1 MEFIMNSDPVV
12 RQRKQSTDLPNQ
24 TEGPAEAPAG
34 APAGEPA
41 GASAGAPAGAS
52 AGASG
57 GAPLEL
63 IAASLRRERRR
74 TGLSL
79 TEVARRAGIAKS
91 TLSQLE
97 SGTGNPSLETLWAIC
112 VALDAPFSR
121 LLDPPRP
128 HVQVIR
134 ADEGPTVS
142 AAQANYQA
150 TLLAACP
157 PGARRDVYRIAAEPG
172 HARASDPH
180 MPGVM
185 EHVVLS
191 AGRALVGVADEPVE
205 LGPGDYICYPGD
217 IPHVFEALEPRTL
230 AVLVSEHT

>member
-1 MEFIMNSDPVV
+1 MNTDPVV
-12 RQRKQSTDLPNQ
+12 RQSERATDMPNST
-24 TEGPAEAPAG
+24 EAG
-34 APAGEPA
+34 AGEGLASAA
-41 GASAGAPAGAS
+41 GAAQAPTGA
-52 AGASG
+52 G

-142 AAQANYQA
+142 AAQADYQA

-172 HARASDPH
+172 HARVSEAH

-191 AGRALVGVADEPVE
+191 AGRALVGVAGEPVE

-217 IPHVFEALEPRTL
+217 LPHVFEALESRTL

>member
-1 MEFIMNSDPVV
+1 MTN
-12 RQRKQSTDLPNQ
+12 T
-24 TEGPAEAPAG
+24 
-34 APAGEPA
+34 EPA
-41 GASAGAPAGAS
+41 GQHATEPAGQHATEP
-52 AGASG
+52 AGQAK
-57 GAPLEL
+57 APLEL
-63 IAASLRRERRR
+63 IAASLRRERHRS
-74 TGLSL
+74 GLSL

-128 HVQVIR
+128 HIQVIR

-142 AAQANYQA
+142 AANASYQA

-172 HARASDPH
+172 PPRVSEAH
-180 MPGVM
+180 MPGVI

-191 AGRALVGVADEPVE
+191 SGRALVGVAGEPVE
-205 LGPGDYICYPGD
+205 LGPGDYICYPAD
-217 IPHVFEALEPRTL
+217 LPHVFEALSPETL

>member
-1 MEFIMNSDPVV
+1 MTNT
-12 RQRKQSTDLPNQ
+12 QPNAQ
-24 TEGPAEAPAG
+24 PTAQPAG
-34 APAGEPA
+34 QAK
-41 GASAGAPAGAS
+41 
-52 AGASG
+52 
-57 GAPLEL
+57 APLEV

-74 TGLSL
+74 SGLSL

-128 HVQVIR
+128 RIQVIR

-142 AAQANYQA
+142 AAEADYQA

-157 PGARRDVYRIAAEPG
+157 PGARRDVYRILAEPG
-172 HARASDPH
+172 HARASEPH
-180 MPGVM
+180 MPGVV
-185 EHVVLS
+185 EHVVVG
-191 AGRALVGVADEPVE
+191 AGRALVGVAGEPVE
-205 LGPGDYICYPGD
+205 LGPGDYVSYPGD
-217 IPHVFEALEPRTL
+217 VPHVFEALAPRTQ

>member
-1 MEFIMNSDPVV
+1 MNSDRVV
-12 RQRKQSTDLPNQ
+12 RQSEQSPDIPNHA
-24 TEGPAEAPAG
+24 TPG
-34 APAGEPA
+34 A
-41 GASAGAPAGAS
+41 
-52 AGASG
+52 ASG
-57 GAPLEL
+57 ATPGAASGAAPLEL

-97 SGTGNPSLETLWAIC
+97 SGAGNPSLETLWAIC

-128 HVQVIR
+128 QVQVIR
-134 ADEGPTVS
+134 ANEGPTVS
-142 AAQANYQA
+142 SARADYQA

-172 HARASDPH
+172 EARASDPH
-180 MPGVM
+180 MPGVT

-191 AGRALVGVADEPVE
+191 SGRALVGVAGEPVE
-205 LGPGDYICYPGD
+205 LAPGDYIRYPAD
-217 IPHVFEALEPRTL
+217 VPHVFEALAPGTL
-230 AVLVSEHT
+230 AVLVSEHI

>member
-1 MEFIMNSDPVV
+1 MNTDPDV
-12 RQRKQSTDLPNQ
+12 RQSEHITDMPN
-24 TEGPAEAPAG
+24 PAAPD
-34 APAGEPA
+34 E
-41 GASAGAPAGAS
+41 ASAGAPGALK
-52 AGASG
+52 ASELSG
-57 GAPLEL
+57 SSGSSGAPLEL

-74 TGLSL
+74 TGLTL

-128 HVQVIR
+128 QVRVIR

-142 AAQANYQA
+142 AAHADYQA
-150 TLLAACP
+150 TLLAAGP
-157 PGARRDVYRIAAEPG
+157 PGARCDVYRITAEPG
-172 HARASDPH
+172 HARVSDPH
-180 MPGVM
+180 MPGVT

-191 AGRALVGVADEPVE
+191 AGRALVGVAGEPAE
-205 LGPGDYICYPGD
+205 LGPGDYIRYPGD

>member
-1 MEFIMNSDPVV
+1 MNTDPVV
-12 RQRKQSTDLPNQ
+12 RQREHATDTPN
-24 TEGPAEAPAG
+24 PAG
-34 APAGEPA
+34 
-41 GASAGAPAGAS
+41 SAGPGS
-52 AGASG
+52 AG

-63 IAASLRRERRR
+63 IAAALRRERRR

-128 HVQVIR
+128 RVQVIR

-142 AAQANYQA
+142 AAQADYQA
-150 TLLAACP
+150 TLLTACP

-172 HARASDPH
+172 HARVSEAH
-180 MPGVM
+180 MPGVL

-191 AGRALVGVADEPVE
+191 AGRALVGVAGEPVE
-205 LGPGDYICYPGD
+205 LGPGDYISYPGD
-217 IPHVFEALEPRTL
+217 LKHVFEALEPRTL
-230 AVLVSEHT
+230 AVLVSEHI

>member
-1 MEFIMNSDPVV
+1 MANRS
-12 RQRKQSTDLPNQ
+12 
-24 TEGPAEAPAG
+24 
-34 APAGEPA
+34 
-41 GASAGAPAGAS
+41 
-52 AGASG
+52 

-97 SGTGNPSLETLWAIC
+97 SGIGNPSLETLWAIC
-112 VALDAPFSR
+112 VALDVPFSR

-128 HVQVIR
+128 RVQVTR
-134 ADEGPTVS
+134 ADEGPTV
-142 AAQANYQA
+142 AAAEADYQA

-157 PGARRDVYRIAAEPG
+157 PGALHDLYRIAAEPG
-172 HARASDPH
+172 QPRVSQAH
-180 MPGVM
+180 MPGVI

-191 AGRALVGVADEPVE
+191 AGRALVGLAGEPAE
-205 LGPGDYICYPGD
+205 LAPGDYIRYPGD
-217 IPHVFEALEPRTL
+217 VPHVFEALAPRTL
-230 AVLVSEHT
+230 AVLLSEHT